1 MPLRRLQ
8 IKLPRVKVPPYGFDG
23 QLNIK
28 KEIEP
33 NQQVV
38 IPNAALQPMP
48 TLTPAP
54 PLRLIS
60 PQQQLQTSSTNDA
73 PLPMTI
79 LTPDSINSPSK
90 QEQSRFVQSM
100 GEDEFTFFGL
110 SVAAQLRNMPL
121 ANAMV
126 MQSKIQ
132 YLLSMERRRIN
143 GDTTDVN
150 LLALAFERVASL
162 PMNGTAI

>member
-8 IKLPRVKVPPYGFDG
+8 IKLPRLKVPPYGFDG
-23 QLNIK
+23 QLSIK
-28 KEIEP
+28 KEFQP

-38 IPNAALQPMP
+38 IPNSALQLMP

-60 PQQQLQTSSTNDA
+60 PPPTAAALAPAPSQLQLQPTASTTVV
-73 PLPMTI
+73 PLPMTQV
-79 LTPDSINSPSK
+79 TPNSPTK
-90 QEQSRFVQSM
+90 LEQSRFMQSM
-100 GEDEFTFFGL
+100 SEDEFTFFGL
-110 SVAAQLRNMPL
+110 SVGAQLRSMPI

-143 GDTTDVN
+143 GDTTEVN
-150 LLALAFERVASL
+150 LF
-162 PMNGTAI
+162 T